1 MWKWRESLGCG
12 FALGRFNEQGKCQ
25 AQESDSGAGQAWPPT
40 GDSALTAGW
49 RVCPAVG
56 STWWRNG
63 LRLLFS
69 RPGPRRLHPQTR
81 PEVRLAAAFP
91 WERESA
97 FWRFVRGRPGTGVDL
112 WVMITALVP
121 EPESPN
127 WARLLVLMSEWGPGL
142 GQALLLALTLTRAF
156 AFREPLLEFQN
167 SVVGT
172 WVSGWQVTSS
182 HTDVYY

>member
-1 MWKWRESLGCG
+1 MP
-12 FALGRFNEQGKCQ
+12 
-25 AQESDSGAGQAWPPT
+25 GAGVRLRCRTSLAAHWGLSPYC
-40 GDSALTAGW
+40 GVA
-49 RVCPAVG
+49 RVPRCG
-56 STWWRNG
+56 EGTWWRNG

-97 FWRFVRGRPGTGVDL
+97 LWRFVRGRPGTGVDL

-156 AFREPLLEFQN
+156 AFWEPLLEFQN

>member
-1 MWKWRESLGCG
+1 MPRADVEVKRKSGLWFS
-12 FALGRFNEQGKCQ
+12 LGRFNEQGKCQ
-25 AQESDSGAGQAWPPT
+25 AAGVRLRCRTSLAAHWGLSPYC
-40 GDSALTAGW
+40 GVA
-49 RVCPAVG
+49 RVPRCG
-56 STWWRNG
+56 EGTWWRNG

-127 WARLLVLMSEWGPGL
+127 WARLLVLMSE
-142 GQALLLALTLTRAF
+142 
-156 AFREPLLEFQN
+156 
-167 SVVGT
+167 
-172 WVSGWQVTSS
+172 
-182 HTDVYY
+182 